1 MCWEILYV
9 PGTLGWLACLWLIS
23 VLLCRLVIFVIS
35 QELVVLVIHS
45 KMFYHFILFNLKSIL
60 FFLFVCFFS
69 LCVLIF
75 HSKPETN
82 LRNSLQM
89 LHLMPLVCFIPRC
102 KIAKHCHNASLSY
115 FFSPLNRTTATTLC
129 DLR

>member
-9 PGTLGWLACLWLIS
+9 TGTLGWLACLWLIS
-23 VLLCRLVIFVIS
+23 VLRYRLVIVVIS

-45 KMFYHFILFNLKSIL
+45 KMFYHFILFNLKFIL

-69 LCVLIF
+69 SCVLIF

-102 KIAKHCHNASLSY
+102 KIAQRCHNASLSY
-115 FFSPLNRTTATTLC
+115 FFSTEPNNTPPHSVI
-129 DLR
+129 